1 MENYRASVS
10 VPELSLGNAS
20 ILLRRCNLNDR
31 GRYRCQVT
39 KKERTDYSF
48 VTLRVEAPI
57 RFVDIQMTRL
67 SGYEEVMCSTSDV
80 YPHPYI
86 SWSTDSATPS
96 ETLKYTTRIKSDN
109 KGLYSVESKL
119 KKLVNQNSLTYVCT
133 INSSSADQ
141 MWTASLSERVHN
153 NVTITS
159 KLETVSTWS
168 QINSSEGQN
177 LTIPCRSP
185 WNLGNFTLTWSFRR
199 ADMSSKISTY
209 DSRTQRISNHWNGT
223 ALLEPR
229 FLQAGDGSLRLLGA
243 QSLEHTGEFTC
254 NISALQR
261 NCVGHTRVTI
271 TAPGPE
277 NKDLKTKSH
286 TPLWIP
292 VTVVLATILITV
304 AVIVAIT
311 KLQNKF
317 RQTAGAGTARY
328 SREVKVSVN
337 KSEEITEGSHLN
349 PDPTKEGNT

>member
-1 MENYRASVS
+1 FNPDICICLLSDVTVTCQYSEDCLLPCSFTPSGEDEVRWFKQDVQIYPQTPNMENYRASVS

-20 ILLRRCNLNDR
+20 ILLHRCDLNDR
-31 GRYRCQVT
+31 GRYRCQVK

-48 VTLRVEAPI
+48 VTIRVEAPI
-57 RFVDIQMTRL
+57 RSVDIQMTRL

-96 ETLKYTTRIKSDN
+96 ETLKYTTRIMSDY

-119 KKLVNQNSLTYVCT
+119 KKLVNQSSLTYVCT

-141 MWTASLSERVHN
+141 MWTASLSERV
-153 NVTITS
+153 
-159 KLETVSTWS
+159 STWS

-185 WNLGNFTLTWSFRR
+185 WNLQNFTLTWSFRR

-209 DSRTQRISNHWNGT
+209 DSRTQQISNHWNVT
-223 ALLEPR
+223 ALLEPQ

-243 QSLEHTGEFTC
+243 RSLEHTGEFTC

-261 NCVGHTRVTI
+261 NCVGHTRVTV
-271 TAPGPE
+271 TA
-277 NKDLKTKSH
+277 
-286 TPLWIP
+286 
-292 VTVVLATILITV
+292 
-304 AVIVAIT
+304 
-311 KLQNKF
+311 
-317 RQTAGAGTARY
+317 
-328 SREVKVSVN
+328 
-337 KSEEITEGSHLN
+337 
-349 PDPTKEGNT
+349 